1 MSIYVK
7 SSEGVTTIQDLNARV
22 TALEDYQAAS
32 GRDIATATSSNIDI
46 RYLYFKR
53 YGKVVTVFGR
63 VGIGSFPG
71 TWNSKK
77 IATIT
82 SSAWKPRTEGCNFPV
97 SNQNGVCFDM
107 TIGTDGVITFNQR
120 GVSSP
125 SDTWLCGSVVYIVN

>member
-7 SSEGVTTIQDLNARV
+7 TSEGVTPIQDLNARV
-22 TALEDYQAAS
+22 TALEYYQSASLNDIGTAAS
-32 GRDIATATSSNIDI
+32 SSIDI

-53 YGKVVTVFGR
+53 YGKIVTVFGR

-77 IATIT
+77 LATIT
-82 SSAWKPRTEGCNFPV
+82 TSAWLPRTEGINFNV
-97 SNQNGVCFDM
+97 NNQNGVNFDI

-120 GVSSP
+120 GVTSP
-125 SDTWLCGSVVYIVN
+125 SDTWVCGSVVYIVN